1 MWGVVGVCGA
11 LWGCEGRC
19 ESGGRC
25 GDVRGVVRVLGIVR
39 LYGDVW
45 GIVGLCWALL
55 GCVVHCGG
63 LRGVVR
69 VLGVVRV
76 CGGVWGIVGV

>member
-1 MWGVVGVCGA
+1 M
-11 LWGCEGRC
+11 
-19 ESGGRC
+19 
-25 GDVRGVVRVLGIVR
+25 
-39 LYGDVW
+39 W

-76 CGGVWGIVGV
+76 CGDVWGIVGV

>member
-1 MWGVVGVCGA
+1 MCGALWGYEGRCYGVWGVVGLGGA

-39 LYGDVW
+39 
-45 GIVGLCWALL
+45 
-55 GCVVHCGG
+55 
-63 LRGVVR
+63 
-69 VLGVVRV
+69 V
-76 CGGVWGIVGV
+76 CGGVWGVVGV